1 MKHQMN
7 PSADNITN
15 PKLVKAMQD
24 VVKNDNAYTR
34 GLMAAALMEARLLS
48 PILRE
53 TVLMEQKGPSS
64 RIKFEDIQNTEGD
77 RYYLA
82 FTDMEEYNKWNEDGT
97 HDQAL
102 IMTMEDFGNIL
113 IRNINDLK
121 GFVINPYGENVSISK
136 SLLLSLLKQQE
147 NRRHSNQGS

>member
-1 MKHQMN
+1 MNHQMN

-15 PKLVKAMQD
+15 PKLVQAMQD

-34 GLMAAALMEARLLS
+34 GVMAAALMDAKLLS

-53 TVLMEQKGPSS
+53 TVLMEQKGPAT
-64 RIKFEDIQNTEGD
+64 RIKFEHIQNTEGD

-97 HDQAL
+97 HGQAL

-113 IRNINDLK
+113 IRNVNDLK

-147 NRRHSNQGS
+147 NRKNGKQGS

>member
-15 PKLVKAMQD
+15 PKLVQAMQD

-34 GLMAAALMEARLLS
+34 GLMAAALMNAKLLS
-48 PILRE
+48 PIQKE
-53 TVLMEQKGPSS
+53 TVLMEQSGPAT

-97 HDQAL
+97 HGQAL

-136 SLLLSLLKQQE
+136 GLLLSLLKQQE
-147 NRRHSNQGS
+147 NRRSGRQGS

>member
-15 PKLVKAMQD
+15 PKLVQAMQD
-24 VVKNDNAYTR
+24 VVKHDNAYTR
-34 GLMAAALMEARLLS
+34 GVMAAALMNAKLLS

-53 TVLMEQKGPSS
+53 TVLMEQKGPAT

-82 FTDMEEYNKWNEDGT
+82 FTDMDEYNKWNEDGS
-97 HDQAL
+97 HGQAL

-113 IRNINDLK
+113 IRNVNDLK

-147 NRRHSNQGS
+147 NRRNGRQGN

>member
-1 MKHQMN
+1 
-7 PSADNITN
+7 
-15 PKLVKAMQD
+15 
-24 VVKNDNAYTR
+24 
-34 GLMAAALMEARLLS
+34 
-48 PILRE
+48 
-53 TVLMEQKGPSS
+53 MEQSGPAT

-97 HDQAL
+97 HGQAL

-136 SLLLSLLKQQE
+136 GLLLSLLKQQE
-147 NRRHSNQGS
+147 NRRSGRQGS